1 MTMQQRIEST
11 LGLLQPEHLQ
21 VLDESH
27 MHSRGLQTHFKAVV
41 VSAQFDGLNRVKRH
55 QKVYGTLGEL
65 MGEFH
70 ALALHT
76 YTPQEWAEIGAAPA
90 SPTCAGGSL
99 SEAAIKGFPDAA
111 DLFARI
117 RNAPL
122 TRRVFFRIRF
132 TLCEGSHLEK
142 YP

>member
-41 VSAQFDGLNRVKRH
+41 VSAQFEGLNRVKRH
-55 QKVYGTLGEL
+55 QKVYATLGEL

-76 YTPQEWAEIGAAPA
+76 YTPKNGQKSAP
-90 SPTCAGGSL
+90 PGV
-99 SEAAIKGFPDAA
+99 A
-111 DLFARI
+111 DLC
-117 RNAPL
+117 
-122 TRRVFFRIRF
+122 RR
-132 TLCEGSHLEK
+132 
-142 YP
+142 

>member
-41 VSAQFDGLNRVKRH
+41 VSAQFEGLNRVKRH

-76 YTPQEWAEIGAAPA
+76 YTPQEWAEIDAAFLANDNPWQGAAGEYAALFSRIVNIAP
-90 SPTCAGGSL
+90 SPVGLGG
-99 SEAAIKGFPDAA
+99 
-111 DLFARI
+111 
-117 RNAPL
+117 
-122 TRRVFFRIRF
+122 
-132 TLCEGSHLEK
+132 
-142 YP
+142 

>member
-11 LGLLQPEHLQ
+11 LALLQPEHLQ

-41 VSAQFDGLNRVKRH
+41 VSAQFEGLNRVKRH

-65 MGEFH
+65 M
-70 ALALHT
+70 ASSMRWRC
-76 YTPQEWAEIGAAPA
+76 TPTPRRNGQRQASLRRRRPVPAAA
-90 SPTCAGGSL
+90 SIEPCSNEL
-99 SEAAIKGFPDAA
+99 RF
-111 DLFARI
+111 FARI

-132 TLCEGSHLEK
+132 TLYEGSHLEK